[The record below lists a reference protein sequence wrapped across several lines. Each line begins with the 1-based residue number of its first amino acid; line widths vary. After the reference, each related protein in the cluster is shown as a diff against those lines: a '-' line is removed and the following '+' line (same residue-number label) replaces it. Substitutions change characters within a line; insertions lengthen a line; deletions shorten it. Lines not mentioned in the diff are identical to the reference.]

1 MPKLLDYKRVLG
13 LTDMLFIAGTYLKKR
28 GIKFTGLAA
37 IMTAGAVGVDALIKE
52 YFNYDLPGVSTL
64 NAALFTGALALI
76 TIGPG
81 HLFTSIAKML
91 SSAKI
96 EMADANALNLMEDL
110 KKSNKDHHLKRL
122 WDRVFK
128 QEAELSPDTGISEE
142 KFMKAATFS
151 INNSLPQKYE
161 TSLTGFELFLLED
174 WYDGGFFNTDDKE
187 LREQFNAHDDIHDAR
202 EEVGIPL
209 LSRMKIAVFGDSVP
223 SWHTRTMRKVG
234 IEVGIAMS
242 EMNRKHTRETEP
254 DYFDAQH
261 FLWKH
266 PKLDE
271 MVLKDFPE
279 NGEEVLSELNQCRRT
294 IIRETLSKDMKTA
307 HNQVYWM
314 FGQDFERA
322 LELILDF
329 DVERAAGLDSHSVL
343 EDIET
348 LDGLMMCPTYPSEK
362 AAAKTKTAMR
372 HLEEIDAFIAE
383 EAPEIAEDRQTLRAV
398 RTGYHT
404 NVHKIR
410 KLVAKKPREAARVI
424 REKIAPCIRKYTQT
438 IRSVRIHYEL
448 TIIQLTSYVDLINV
462 LGAYDREEP
471 CDTGTES

>member
-1 MPKLLDYKRVLG
+1 MPKLIDYKRVLG
-13 LTDMLFIAGTYLKKR
+13 MTDMLFVTGNYLKKR

-37 IMTAGAVGVDALIKE
+37 IMTAGAVGVDALIKQ

-64 NAALFTGALALI
+64 NAAIFTGALAVI

-81 HLFTSIAKML
+81 HAFTRIAMML

-110 KKSNKDHHLKRL
+110 KKSNKEHHLTRL

-128 QEAELSPDTGISEE
+128 HEAKVMKDIETSEE
-142 KFMKAATFS
+142 QFIKAAMFS

-174 WYDGGFFNTDDKE
+174 WYDGAYFNADDRE

-209 LSRMKIAVFGDSVP
+209 LTRMKTAVFGDSDP
-223 SWHTRTMRKVG
+223 SWHARTMRKVG

-242 EMNRKHTRETEP
+242 EMNRKHTRETDP

-271 MVLKDFPE
+271 MVLEDFPE
-279 NGEEVLSELNQCRRT
+279 NGEDVLRELNERRKT
-294 IIRETLSKDMKTA
+294 IIRETLSYDIKTA

-322 LELILDF
+322 LELALDF
-329 DVERAAGLDSHSVL
+329 DVERAAGLDSHSAL
-343 EDIET
+343 EDIEQ
-348 LDGLMMCPTYPSEK
+348 LDALMMCPTYPSAK
-362 AAAKTKTAMR
+362 AEAKIQTAKQ
-372 HLEEIDAFIAE
+372 HLAEIDSFITNE
-383 EAPEIAEDRQTLRAV
+383 VPEIAGDRQKLRAV

-410 KLVAKKPREAARVI
+410 KLVAKDPPEAARVI
-424 REKIAPCIRKYTQT
+424 KEKIAPCIKKYTQR
-438 IRSVRIHYEL
+438 IRSLRIHYEL
-448 TIIQLTSYVDLINV
+448 TIIQLTSYVDLIDG
-462 LGAYDREEP
+462 LGAYDRE
-471 CDTGTES
+471 